1 MGLQSPLKIF
11 TLKMGT
17 PYIVAITLK
26 VVLYE
31 MQYNRNNEMKN
42 VPLLVVTENAPLKFS
57 IKQKVQGQ
65 YRKLTLVNAGY

>member
-17 PYIVAITLK
+17 PYIVAITSK

-42 VPLLVVTENAPLKFS
+42 VPLLVVTEKAPLIFS
-57 IKQKVQGQ
+57 IEQKVQGQ